1 MSIAL
6 LCRTELKKIMQGN
19 IHSTSRAVLITGAS
33 RGIGLELAKL
43 FARDG
48 FDLVLVARNESDLAN
63 VADELRRNDGVSVTV
78 IPKDLSL
85 PTAAEELY
93 QELQREDIEVDIL
106 VNNAGF
112 GLYGPFSSTDL
123 RKELQMMQLNMVTLT
138 QLVKRFLPEMLGRRS
153 GKILNVSS
161 TAAFTPGPNVAVYF
175 ASKAYVQSFTE
186 ALAEELKGTGVS
198 ATALCPGPTST
209 DFAERAGMAETR
221 LFGGRLATAKEVC
234 ESY

>member
-175 ASKAYVQSFTE
+175 ASKG
-186 ALAEELKGTGVS
+186 LCAE
-198 ATALCPGPTST
+198 
-209 DFAERAGMAETR
+209 FH
-221 LFGGRLATAKEVC
+221 
-234 ESY
+234 